1 MYLQAHIPKLN
12 VAQQMGLDESSGNT
26 NELWEM
32 MNLHYFK
39 PLCFEL
45 VCYTE
50 LDNLKT
56 KEGGILLK
64 EKDRLHENC

>member
-1 MYLQAHIPKLN
+1 
-12 VAQQMGLDESSGNT
+12 
-26 NELWEM
+26 